1 MSYIVPLSNK
11 GGIIL
16 DYQGTVR
23 FSTVRWNNIMR
34 CWVCNFQWNDV
45 VVNSFALRAGVNL
58 LKQFGVPFNLYIVN
72 NSNPVFDPGKFSS
85 ITAYIIEEGE
95 LVGLTQA

>member
-16 DYQGTVR
+16 DYQGTTR
-23 FSTVRWNNIMR
+23 FSALRWNNLMR
-34 CWVCNFQWNDV
+34 CWVCDFQWNDV
-45 VVNSFALRAGVNL
+45 VVKSFALRSGTNT
-58 LKQFGVPFNLYIVN
+58 LKQFGVPFSLYIIN
-72 NSNPVFDPGKFSS
+72 NTNPTLDPGKFTS

-95 LVGLTQA
+95 FT